1 MKKIIYL
8 QDEKNIFQKYE
19 YENISDLNMEKLL
32 KITSSEYKSSQESNS
47 FT

>member
-19 YENISDLNMEKLL
+19 YENISDLNEEL
-32 KITSSEYKSSQESNS
+32 KKRSITVCSLI
-47 FT
+47 